1 VQRLHPKPG
10 DTKMPVL
17 DKKTILELITK
28 HNLVTDMIDPEIQV
42 SPNGVE
48 LTLHKVYTFK
58 EAGTI
63 DFTNKQRHIPPY
75 DEVKPKNDQYS
86 LNPGTYLV
94 TYNETLHLPKDIVA
108 IGRPRSSLLRS
119 GVTIESAVWDAG
131 YEGRS
136 RGLLTVY
143 NPLGFKVTQKA
154 RLLHLLFIR
163 LQQETQ
169 PYQGT
174 YQGEK

>member
-1 VQRLHPKPG
+1 MVVVDRQSI
-10 DTKMPVL
+10 L
-17 DKKTILELITK
+17 DLITR
-28 HNLVTDMIDPEIQV
+28 HGLVTNMINQAIQV

-48 LTLHKVYTFK
+48 LTLQKVYNFK

-63 DFTNKQRHIPPY
+63 DFSNEERHIPEYEEIPLHDGHY
-75 DEVKPKNDQYS
+75 TLKPN
-86 LNPGTYLV
+86 TYIV
-94 TYNETLHLPKDIVA
+94 VYNETVRIPKNMIA

-143 NPLGFKVTQKA
+143 NPHGFVVKPQA
-154 RLLHLLFIR
+154 RLLHLVFLR
-163 LQQETQ
+163 LQQETEA
-169 PYQGT
+169 YEGVF
-174 YQGEK
+174 QGET

>member
-1 VQRLHPKPG
+1 MVVIDR
-10 DTKMPVL
+10 
-17 DKKTILELITK
+17 KTILDLISQHQLIT
-28 HNLVTDMIDPEIQV
+28 HMVDPKVQV

-48 LTLHKVYTFK
+48 LTLQKLYTFK

-63 DFTNKQRHIPPY
+63 DFSNQERHIPDY
-75 DEVKPKNDQYS
+75 EEVPLKKGRYVLP
-86 LNPGTYLV
+86 PGTYLV
-94 TYNETLHLPKDIVA
+94 TYNEIVRLPTNLIA

-143 NPLGFKVTQKA
+143 NSNGFVVKPNA
-154 RLLHLLFIR
+154 RLLHLVF
-163 LQQETQ
+163 LQLLQETR
-169 PYQGT
+169 PYEGV
-174 YQGEK
+174 YQGEA